1 MSLAAKSTSILKR
14 DAFLYAM
21 RILTS
26 VVIARKLGPEVLGVY
41 VILSLIPSYAES
53 FGRLK
58 FDIAAVYFLGKG
70 KYTMGE
76 MVLTLNVLALA
87 TSGLIVS
94 AVLWQFDWIYNLLFS
109 NTEYDATLLMYVILL
124 QVPLHFLFM
133 NYSYLIIHR
142 EDAAIYN
149 RMIIIQ
155 ALVSSLLPA
164 ALLLLTD
171 MGLWALACSAVLG
184 TLLSLLYGIIGLGS
198 TGAGGKIVNLP
209 LIRDLS
215 HYGSKLYAGGL
226 VGHFQAYITNLLTVL
241 YLATAQVAF
250 FSMARGFGQM
260 IDRVP
265 AALNTI
271 LFPRLTKA
279 SDPEEAARLAA
290 RAFRLMFIMLMVVG
304 SVALILIRPAVHLM
318 YGSAFLPV
326 VLPFMIL
333 IPGIILSGAS
343 TPLMQYFMSINR
355 ADLGV
360 TLPIPSLAIQIGL
373 ALLLIP
379 IWGIEGAAVSFSASL
394 ITFFLVSTWMFLRL
408 SVCTLRADL
417 MIKRTDITYLLQFSS
432 VEVGKIL
439 KSIKLKRA

>member
-1 MSLAAKSTSILKR
+1 MALAAKSTSILKR

-26 VVIARKLGPEVLGVY
+26 VVIARKLGPEVLGVS

-76 MVLTLNVLALA
+76 TVLTLNVLALA
-87 TSGLIVS
+87 TSGLIVG

-109 NTEYDATLLMYVILL
+109 NTEYDATLLMYFILF

-142 EDAAIYN
+142 EDVATYN

-171 MGLWALACSAVLG
+171 MGLWAVVGSAVLG

-198 TGAGGKIVNLP
+198 TGPRGKIVNLP

-279 SDPEEAARLAA
+279 ANPEDAARLAA
-290 RAFRLMFIMLMVVG
+290 RAFRLLFIMLMVVG
-304 SVALILIRPAVHLM
+304 SIALILISPAVHLM
-318 YGSAFLPV
+318 YGSPFLPV

-343 TPLMQYFMSINR
+343 TPFLQYFMSINR
-355 ADLGV
+355 ADLLI
-360 TLPIPSLAIQIGL
+360 TLRIGPLALQVGL
-373 ALLLIP
+373 ALWLIP
-379 IWGIEGAAVSFSASL
+379 IWGVEGAALAFSTGLVALSIVSN
-394 ITFFLVSTWMFLRL
+394 WMFNRL
-408 SVCTLRADL
+408 TGCSVKGDL
-417 MIKRTDITYLLQFSS
+417 MIRREDLKYLLNFSV
-432 VEVGKIL
+432 VEFLKIW
-439 KSIKLKRA
+439 KTSK